1 MIFDRFF
8 RPYAEYCLRTTLS
21 EDELKNALEKE
32 FPWYGF
38 LSGFK
43 TAMSLAA
50 LEDKVK
56 VVFFKTGRPLIL
68 HPVKIGRNSL
78 RGEVHIHCRKP
89 ETAGETVL
97 DITIVPQDT
106 GLLVWIMFVFAVAMT
121 ILFLCAEMWMA
132 VAPLILIG
140 FQFVVL
146 AMCRSI
152 GESEVPEIQRAFETT
167 LRQLEKKYKDNNQG
181 RGDHE

>member
-8 RPYAEYCLRTTLS
+8 KPYAEYCLRTTLS
-21 EDELKNALEKE
+21 EDELKNALEQEFSGYFISSIKMLFSKE
-32 FPWYGF
+32 EVSFCRTWKPQ
-38 LSGFK
+38 
-43 TAMSLAA
+43 
-50 LEDKVK
+50 V
-56 VVFFKTGRPLIL
+56 L
-68 HPVKIGRNSL
+68 HPVLRGRNSL
-78 RGEVHIHCRKP
+78 RGEIHIKCRKAEP
-89 ETAGETVL
+89 GKETVL

-106 GLLVWIMFVFAVAMT
+106 GLLVWIIFVFAVAMT
-121 ILFLCAEMWMA
+121 ILFLCAGTWKA

-140 FQFVVL
+140 FQFVIL

>member
-21 EDELKNALEKE
+21 EDELKTALEQEFSGYFITSINALFSKE
-32 FPWYGF
+32 EVSFCRTGKPLT
-38 LSGFK
+38 LS
-43 TAMSLAA
+43 
-50 LEDKVK
+50 
-56 VVFFKTGRPLIL
+56 
-68 HPVKIGRNSL
+68 PVLRGRNSL
-78 RGEVHIHCRKP
+78 RGEIHIKCRKAEP
-89 ETAGETVL
+89 GKETVL
-97 DITIVPQDT
+97 DITIVPQDI
-106 GLLVWIMFVFAVAMT
+106 GLLVWIISFFAVAMT
-121 ILFLCAEMWMA
+121 ILFLCEGSWKA

>member
-8 RPYAEYCLRTTLS
+8 KPYAEYCLRTTLS
-21 EDELKNALEKE
+21 EDELKNALEQEFSGYFITSINALFSKE
-32 FPWYGF
+32 EVSFCRTGKPLT
-38 LSGFK
+38 LS
-43 TAMSLAA
+43 
-50 LEDKVK
+50 
-56 VVFFKTGRPLIL
+56 
-68 HPVKIGRNSL
+68 PVLRGRNSL
-78 RGEVHIHCRKP
+78 RGEIHIKCRKAEP
-89 ETAGETVL
+89 GKETVL
-97 DITIVPQDT
+97 DITIVPQDI
-106 GLLVWIMFVFAVAMT
+106 GLLVWIISFFAVAMT
-121 ILFLCAEMWMA
+121 ILFLCEGSWKA

-152 GESEVPEIQRAFETT
+152 GESEVPEIQRVFENT

>member
-21 EDELKNALEKE
+21 EDELKTALEQEFSGYFITSINALFSKE
-32 FPWYGF
+32 EVSFCRTGKPLT
-38 LSGFK
+38 LS
-43 TAMSLAA
+43 
-50 LEDKVK
+50 
-56 VVFFKTGRPLIL
+56 
-68 HPVKIGRNSL
+68 PVLRGRNSL
-78 RGEVHIHCRKP
+78 RGDVHIKCRKAEP
-89 ETAGETVL
+89 GKETVL
-97 DITIVPQDT
+97 DITIIPQDI
-106 GLLVWIMFVFAVAMT
+106 GLLVWIISFFAVAMT
-121 ILFLCAEMWMA
+121 ILFLCEGSWKA

-140 FQFVVL
+140 FQFVIL